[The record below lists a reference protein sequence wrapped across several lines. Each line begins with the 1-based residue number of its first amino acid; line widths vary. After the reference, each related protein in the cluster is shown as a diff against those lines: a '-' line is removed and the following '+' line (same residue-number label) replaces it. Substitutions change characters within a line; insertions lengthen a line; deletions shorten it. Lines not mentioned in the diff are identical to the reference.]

1 MTGNMNDAKSIVT
14 RLRYFAAEF
23 KFKQGYH
30 IPIQVLAQ
38 KLSEWSQ
45 QMTQYIGYRT
55 MCVVTTIVGIDEVN
69 GPQVFK
75 IDPAGFCMGYSAI
88 ACGQKDQEAIN
99 QLEKLQKKTEGN
111 YTKDQAIQKAI
122 ETLQTVI
129 GTDFKSNEVE
139 VGIASVDKPRFM
151 KLTTQEIDSH
161 LNAIADDN

>member
-1 MTGNMNDAKSIVT
+1 MTGNMNDAKAVVK
-14 RLRYFAAEF
+14 RLRYIAAEF

-30 IPIQVLAQ
+30 IPICVLAQ
-38 KLSEWSQ
+38 NLSEYSQ

-88 ACGQKDQEAIN
+88 ASGQKDQEAIN
-99 QLEKLQKKTEGN
+99 QLEKLQKKTDGK
-111 YTKDQAIQKAI
+111 YSKDQAIQKAI

-129 GTDFKSNEVE
+129 GTDFKPSEIE
-139 VGIASVDKPRFM
+139 VGVASVDKPRFV
-151 KLTTQEIDSH
+151 KLTSEEVDFH